1 LRGELRSIS
10 ETMTL
15 PGPPR
20 GWSEGVGGGISDA
33 GEEGRGAA
41 SSDEVSM
48 SSCLDLVELLE
59 VLPDLLP
66 GLDIVH

>member
-1 LRGELRSIS
+1 MRGEERSIS

-20 GWSEGVGGGISDA
+20 GWSEGVGGGMRLA

-41 SSDEVSM
+41 SSELVSP
-48 SSCLDLVELLE
+48 SSPRRDDWVELRD
-59 VLPDLLP
+59 VRPDMIP
-66 GLDIVH
+66 AFI